1 MKITKTQLR
10 KIIKEEMLKEEM
22 LKEAAPMKNDE
33 VASATSAFTGA
44 QAEVIG
50 DILKRLQILDRSAR
64 DSAFDSIINNLK
76 NQHSS

>member
-1 MKITKTQLR
+1 MKITKSQLR
-10 KIIKEEMLKEEM
+10 KIIKEEMLKE
-22 LKEAAPMKNDE
+22 AAPMKDDAI
-33 VASATSAFTGA
+33 ASAASAFTGA

>member
-1 MKITKTQLR
+1 MKITKSQLR
-10 KIIKEEMLKEEM
+10 QIIKEEM

-33 VASATSAFTGA
+33 VASAASAFTGA

-50 DILKRLQILDRSAR
+50 DILKRIQLLDRSAR
-64 DSAFDSIINNLK
+64 DNAFDSIINNLK

>member
-10 KIIKEEMLKEEM
+10 QIIKEEV
-22 LKEAAPMKNDE
+22 LKEAAPMKDDAI
-33 VASATSAFTGA
+33 ASAVGAFTGA

-50 DILKRLQILDRSAR
+50 DILKRLQILDRNAR
-64 DSAFDSIINNLK
+64 DNAFDSIINNLK

>member
-10 KIIKEEMLKEEM
+10 KIIKEEMLKE
-22 LKEAAPMKNDE
+22 ASPMTNDA
-33 VASATSAFTGA
+33 VASAASAFTGA